1 MGISYYN
8 GSGYPDPTAHYAVR
22 HLEEEEKMLHI
33 VYPTGRMD
41 IRMDKFFPAT
51 LDRARKLFRLMAQYS
66 SSEDKYRL
74 LEFLRQKE
82 QKLGNQEKSY
92 CRQALESEKKMDVN
106 KYTSFARNAAN
117 EKHRTRRNIELLCQ
131 ICRLEVSK

>member
-22 HLEEEEKMLHI
+22 HLEEEEKTLHI
-33 VYPTGRMD
+33 VYPTGHMD
-41 IRMDKFFPAT
+41 IRMDKFFPST

-66 SSEDKYRL
+66 SSEDKHRL
-74 LEFLRQKE
+74 LELRQKE
-82 QKLGNQEKSY
+82 QKLINQEESY
-92 CRQALESEKKMDVN
+92 CKLAMDSEKRMDVS
-106 KYTSFARNAAN
+106 KYTSLARNAAN
-117 EKHRTRRNIELLCQ
+117 ERHRTKRNIELLCQ

>member
-22 HLEEEEKMLHI
+22 HLEEEEKSLHI
-33 VYPTGRMD
+33 VYSTGRMD
-41 IRMDKFFPAT
+41 IRMDKFFPST

-66 SSEDKYRL
+66 SSEDKHRL

-82 QKLGNQEKSY
+82 QKLINQEESY
-92 CRQALESEKKMDVN
+92 CKLAMDSEKRMDVS
-106 KYTSFARNAAN
+106 KYTSLARNAAN
-117 EKHRTRRNIELLCQ
+117 ERHRTKRNIELLCQ

>member
-22 HLEEEEKMLHI
+22 HIEEEEKMLHI
-33 VYPTGRMD
+33 QYPMGHMD

-51 LDRARKLFRLMAQYS
+51 LDRARKLFRLMVQYS
-66 SSEDKYRL
+66 SSEDKHRL
-74 LEFLRQKE
+74 LEFLQEKE
-82 QKLGNQEKSY
+82 RKLKNQEESY
-92 CRQALESEKKMDVN
+92 RKQAENSSEKMDVN
-106 KYTSFARNAAN
+106 KYESLARNAQI

-131 ICRLEVSK
+131 VCRLEVLK

>member
-22 HLEEEEKMLHI
+22 HLEEEEKMIHI
-33 VYPTGRMD
+33 VHPTGHMD
-41 IRMDKFFPAT
+41 IRMDKFFPTT
-51 LDRARKLFRLMAQYS
+51 LDRAKKLFWLMARYS
-66 SSEDKYRL
+66 SGEDKHRL
-74 LEFLRQKE
+74 LEFLCQKE
-82 QKLGNQEKSY
+82 QKLKNQEESY
-92 CRQALESEKKMDVN
+92 SRLAMDSEKKMDVN
-106 KYTSFARNAAN
+106 KYTSFARNVAN